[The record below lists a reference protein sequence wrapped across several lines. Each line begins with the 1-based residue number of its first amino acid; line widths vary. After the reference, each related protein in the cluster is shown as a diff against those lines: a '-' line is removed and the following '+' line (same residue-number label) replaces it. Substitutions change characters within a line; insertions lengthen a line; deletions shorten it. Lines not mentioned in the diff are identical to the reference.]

1 MRAAGI
7 DEHRRAP
14 WTAIEVVLVLGRA
27 DHQVLGA
34 QCVLVRRRRTRA
46 DLAVGVA
53 ADAAVAAGEIAQ
65 ARWHRHQVAGP
76 GGAALAAQDQAVAFA
91 HRDVPAQHGIGLH
104 EAGIRTDALDA
115 VGHHL
120 RVHQRRGVVDRIGEF
135 GAGGVAPALA
145 QRVDRGDRGPVLVDL
160 AAAAGDQLEVAQV
173 DVIGLLVIRAGGEG
187 VPAVE
192 PVERRDAVA
201 GDQAL
206 ALLRIVQLRVHL
218 VAAVVQEPP
227 LDATAHTRAAL
238 AAVAQAGGVDGALG
252 AGQLHVHRHVAV
264 RVGLVRTR
272 LDVDHAEIVQ
282 LGQRL
287 PQAIQLAL
295 VVVAALVPVHQ
306 RVEQLVDEVVLY
318 ETHRAHVVAAATVPG
333 QVDVC
338 GVVGACD
345 LHLALGV
352 VGIEVAT
359 LGQAS
364 GDGDLA
370 GFVLGVLE
378 ALALARLERGQVV
391 LQVLVVDRRAAP
403 ARAHPRAVLQP

>member
-1 MRAAGI
+1 M
-7 DEHRRAP
+7 
-14 WTAIEVVLVLGRA
+14 
-27 DHQVLGA
+27 
-34 QCVLVRRRRTRA
+34 VR
-46 DLAVGVA
+46 LA
-53 ADAAVAAGEIAQ
+53 
-65 ARWHRHQVAGP
+65 R
-76 GGAALAAQDQAVAFA
+76 
-91 HRDVPAQHGIGLH
+91 
-104 EAGIRTDALDA
+104 
-115 VGHHL
+115 
-120 RVHQRRGVVDRIGEF
+120 
-135 GAGGVAPALA
+135 
-145 QRVDRGDRGPVLVDL
+145 
-160 AAAAGDQLEVAQV
+160 
-173 DVIGLLVIRAGGEG
+173 
-187 VPAVE
+187 
-192 PVERRDAVA
+192 
-201 GDQAL
+201 
-206 ALLRIVQLRVHL
+206 
-218 VAAVVQEPP
+218 
-227 LDATAHTRAAL
+227 
-238 AAVAQAGGVDGALG
+238 
-252 AGQLHVHRHVAV
+252 
-264 RVGLVRTR
+264 
-272 LDVDHAEIVQ
+272 

-391 LQVLVVDRRAAP
+391 LQVLVVDRRAGDVDVLATHGHRGTLVDMDQHP
-403 ARAHPRAVLQP
+403 HVLILARCFNLDHRVVVPERFQRLAATAIPGCSR